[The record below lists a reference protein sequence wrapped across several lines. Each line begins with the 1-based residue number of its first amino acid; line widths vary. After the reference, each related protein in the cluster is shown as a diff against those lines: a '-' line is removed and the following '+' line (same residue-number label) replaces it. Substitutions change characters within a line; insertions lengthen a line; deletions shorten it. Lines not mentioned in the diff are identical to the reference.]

1 MRFDG
6 LNPDAPAFFDEL
18 AVNNTREWW
27 QSQKSR
33 FTDRVAAP
41 FEALAAELEPEFG
54 PVKIF
59 RPYRDVRFSADKSPY
74 KLQIGLVTRASAAHY
89 LQLSA
94 SGLLIGGGMYQPS
107 PAQLAAFRS
116 LVDDARTA
124 PDLEATFAEVSAG
137 GFEPM

>member
-74 KLQIGLVTRASAAHY
+74 
-89 LQLSA
+89 
-94 SGLLIGGGMYQPS
+94 
-107 PAQLAAFRS
+107 
-116 LVDDARTA
+116 
-124 PDLEATFAEVSAG
+124 
-137 GFEPM
+137 